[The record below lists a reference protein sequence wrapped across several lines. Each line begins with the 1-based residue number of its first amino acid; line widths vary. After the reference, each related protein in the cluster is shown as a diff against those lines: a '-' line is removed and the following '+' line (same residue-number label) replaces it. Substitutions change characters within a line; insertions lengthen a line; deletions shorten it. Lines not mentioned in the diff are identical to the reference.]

1 LRRMLWEPPWCCVA
15 LAVIAIFLVFLWF
28 SFPVTPWSYGQ
39 LVNILPTNENR
50 RPAIAG
56 SFKKKTSSYIR
67 LPYLALYFNFVLTS
81 TVALAN
87 VRASS
92 VLGWKCSENKIWFY
106 QHHVISHHV
115 TIQNYATTITNVE
128 VSIISCIWVTSSAIE
143 NLCAMIIMPYVET
156 PM

>member
-56 SFKKKTSSYIR
+56 SFKKKITHLSRVLFSSAPMDI
-67 LPYLALYFNFVLTS
+67 
-81 TVALAN
+81 
-87 VRASS
+87 
-92 VLGWKCSENKIWFY
+92 
-106 QHHVISHHV
+106 
-115 TIQNYATTITNVE
+115 ITNNELRKYLKKYLTYELLIFHSNILRKHSQDGTCFTFYGVCLVE
-128 VSIISCIWVTSSAIE
+128 QKIGLVI
-143 NLCAMIIMPYVET
+143 YVW
-156 PM
+156 